1 MAQLQT
7 KLNKLAIDQ
16 GNDATYTTAC
26 GRMKQ
31 ALEDVERMLNAD
43 RLEKAASDLKSSS
56 GLNQAA
62 HDLKV
67 SS

>member
-1 MAQLQT
+1 MGELQK

-16 GNDATYTTAC
+16 GNDATFTTAC

>member
-1 MAQLQT
+1 MGEMQK

-31 ALEDVERMLNAD
+31 AIEDVERMLNAD

>member
-1 MAQLQT
+1 
-7 KLNKLAIDQ
+7 
-16 GNDATYTTAC
+16 
-26 GRMKQ
+26 MKQ

-43 RLEKAASDLKSSS
+43 RLEEAASDLKSGTS
-56 GLNQAA
+56 LNQAA